1 MGFRGGIFLFESA
14 HKVIEDI
21 PWKGPS
27 DSEMVP
33 LKLEIAKVGFRRMP
47 ITPYVHTQLSELQD
61 CSGAVF
67 FLFWIHF
74 FSTICCPAEA
84 LAAVSEVASTDTF
97 LLCHTGRKPVWKE
110 RAVSLCETTKM
121 QRENLFARLT
131 GLIFYSTQLIA
142 CFLCAATHGNTNSP
156 WLLLLWSG
164 PGLCSDLLFPM
175 TEVDDGNTEY
185 YFLWSTAPAVWH
197 SHIFYVPAVCPCRD
211 RARPHERG
219 GVFRV
224 WKFTD
229 WVPFQPRRSGLQ
241 PRGGRGSQV

>member
-1 MGFRGGIFLFESA
+1 MYILNCQSCKIAAVLCSSCFEFIFSPPSA
-14 HKVIEDI
+14 
-21 PWKGPS
+21 
-27 DSEMVP
+27 VP
-33 LKLEIAKVGFRRMP
+33 LRLWLQFRRLHQQ
-47 ITPYVHTQLSELQD
+47 THS
-61 CSGAVF
+61 CSVT
-67 FLFWIHF
+67 L
-74 FSTICCPAEA
+74 E
-84 LAAVSEVASTDTF
+84 ENQY
-97 LLCHTGRKPVWKE
+97 GR